1 MTAVKREPRYIP
13 PITTITIGQSGASFS
28 TKPRSSQLWDTVRD
42 GLGRGGTK
50 KPYNGSVPNGTSRS
64 SQANGTN
71 RSSQAQ
77 HSNPYHAKRNGFGS
91 SGKIKGDPSRITLEA
106 DQQNQSD
113 YNYMEDE
120 QQLQEEQFHY
130 QTPGYNHF
138 FDALD
143 NQRDGDTKGGKPS
156 LKGQRVVLTGD
167 SKIKDNTDNVRQNR
181 EDNADSLDR
190 EKNIDQDVNQRK
202 RGSERQRSRRSGV
215 ENRLGR
221 DLKIDIISPDR
232 KDRDSGNDSESS
244 RYGKYSPDEMLMGK
258 SKGEAVPAAKRS
270 EEEDLSEKEEDLSEK
285 EESIKSSSDETEIDK
300 ESENEV
306 EDKSKKKRYLNK
318 LIKKCAPKFANKLLD
333 AIENAK
339 NDCKLQFDDICK
351 LHKEKNG
358 KPIFTNYSCENGENN
373 QSLGLATKGL
383 RNLLGGFYTKACTD
397 IQNLKNAAEDW
408 LDEIKP
414 KEDETW
420 SQLDS
425 EHGIRCMP
433 HYDNQIE
440 DHSIYVCSC
449 CFNEVV
455 DKDAHVN
462 VRYLES
468 QYGCCSPVVVMR
480 SFENRPYLCERILAS
495 MSEKRREIF
504 LKRIGKKHHM
514 KSGVH
519 CVSNLPKMDEQLDE
533 EEETANQTDVV
544 QSDDDS

>member
-1 MTAVKREPRYIP
+1 MTTVKREPKYIP

-42 GLGRGGTK
+42 GLGRDGTK
-50 KPYNGSVPNGTSRS
+50 KPYYGSAPNGTNRSR
-64 SQANGTN
+64 QANGTS

-77 HSNPYHAKRNGFGS
+77 HSNPYQPKQNGVGS
-91 SGKIKGDPSRITLEA
+91 SGKNKRDPSRITLKA
-106 DQQNQSD
+106 DQQNQRKYD
-113 YNYMEDE
+113 DIKDE

-130 QTPGYNHF
+130 QTPDYNHIY
-138 FDALD
+138 DALD
-143 NQRDGDTKGGKPS
+143 NQRDGAINDGKPS
-156 LKGQRVVLTGD
+156 LKGQRVLLTGD
-167 SKIKDNTDNVRQNR
+167 SKIKDNTDNVKQNR
-181 EDNADSLDR
+181 ADYADSWDR

-221 DLKIDIISPDR
+221 DSKTEIISTDR
-232 KDRDSGNDSESS
+232 KDSDSGNDSESS

-258 SKGEAVPAAKRS
+258 SNGEAVSTAKRS
-270 EEEDLSEKEEDLSEK
+270 EEEDLSEI
-285 EESIKSSSDETEIDK
+285 EESIQSSSDEIDMDK

-306 EDKSKKKRYLNK
+306 EDKSKKKRCLK
-318 LIKKCAPKFANKLLD
+318 RLIKKCAPKFANRLLD
-333 AIENAK
+333 AMEKAK

-373 QSLGLATKGL
+373 QRLGFAKKRLQ
-383 RNLLGGFYTKACTD
+383 NLLGGFYTRACTD
-397 IQNLKNAAEDW
+397 IENLKNAAEDW

-425 EHGIRCMP
+425 EHGIRCVP

-449 CFNEVV
+449 CFNQVI

-462 VRYLES
+462 VRYLEN
-468 QYGCCSPVVVMR
+468 QYGCSNPVIVMR

-495 MSEKRREIF
+495 MSEKRRDIF

-533 EEETANQTDVV
+533 EKETANQTDVA